1 MEEHDKTNPLASV
14 DALVDPAPLTI
25 ARIALLS
32 RVNSP
37 VLFGHADDHARN
49 VEALYLASVPIA
61 DAARS
66 AKGGTSVED
75 ALAWAEA
82 DKGMADPREYVKRMV
97 ALLDSITAF
106 WKMLPNGKK
115 KLLPI
120 RQRMARRTRRV
131 GMPHLRVGNRI
142 RDAEATRRAARL
154 ALQMLRAGAGRP
166 PERHAHERRAGR
178 RGRVV
183 LKWRNRTSRSA

>member
-49 VEALYLASVPIA
+49 VEALYLSSVPIA
-61 DAARS
+61 DAAKS

-75 ALAWAEA
+75 ALAWTEA
-82 DKGMADPREYVKRMV
+82 DKGMADPREYVNRMV

-106 WKMLPNGKK
+106 WKMLPNGDPQKK
-115 KLLPI
+115 TPS
-120 RQRMARRTRRV
+120 ATETA
-131 GMPHLRVGNRI
+131 GLRNSSNG
-142 RDAEATRRAARL
+142 DAAPTGGESNT
-154 ALQMLRAGAGRP
+154 
-166 PERHAHERRAGR
+166 
-178 RGRVV
+178 
-183 LKWRNRTSRSA
+183 

>member
-1 MEEHDKTNPLASV
+1 MEDHDKTNPLASV

-37 VLFGHADDHARN
+37 VLFGHADDTTRN

-66 AKGGTSVED
+66 AKGKTSVED

-82 DKGMADPREYVKRMV
+82 DKGMADPREYTKRMI

-106 WKMLPNGKK
+106 WKMLPNGDPQKK
-115 KLLPI
+115 TPSDTGTAGS
-120 RQRMARRTRRV
+120 RNSSS
-131 GMPHLRVGNRI
+131 G
-142 RDAEATRRAARL
+142 DAVPTGGESNT
-154 ALQMLRAGAGRP
+154 
-166 PERHAHERRAGR
+166 
-178 RGRVV
+178 
-183 LKWRNRTSRSA
+183 